1 MSGEVQRN
9 LRRALR
15 MMLKP
20 LVKLLINQG
29 VTHGDFSDVAK
40 DVYVEMAIRHFTEGS
55 KINQSRVAVVTGLTR
70 KEVKNVLVR
79 ASSEEVGGQ
88 GFSRPSKVLMGWYSD
103 PEFQGPYGLPQQLPY
118 DSNDGNEKT
127 FKSLVKIYGA
137 DMAPKQM
144 YEVLIQSGAITEP
157 EPGLLKVMRRSFEP
171 TGLSPELIERFGNIA
186 HNFFLTAAGN
196 VEKKSQGVAR
206 LERVVT
212 STRRWTQDELIE
224 FTELGKSK
232 GQELL
237 EYIDNWIVQQGD
249 GEDRGPDIEKRES
262 GLGIYHYIAN
272 KEDKSSLRDLMVE
285 RGLELKEEED

>member
-29 VTHGDFSDVAK
+29 VTHGDFSDVVK
-40 DVYVEMAIRHFTEGS
+40 DVYVEMAIRHFTDGER
-55 KINQSRVAVVTGLTR
+55 INQSRIAVVTGLTR

-79 ASSEEVGGQ
+79 ATTSEAGGQ

-103 PEFQGPYGLPQQLPY
+103 PEFQGPYGLPVVLPY
-118 DSNDGNEKT
+118 ASNDGNEKT
-127 FKSLVKIYGA
+127 FQSLVKIYGA
-137 DMAPKQM
+137 DMAPRQM
-144 YEVLIQSGAITEP
+144 YEVLLQSGAITEP

-171 TGLSPELIERFGNIA
+171 AGLSPELIERFGNIA

-196 VEKKSQGVAR
+196 VEKTSQGGAY

-212 STRRWTQDELIE
+212 STRRWSDDELAE
-224 FTELGKSK
+224 FTDIAKTR

-237 EYIDNWIVQQGD
+237 EYIDNWIVQRGD
-249 GEDRGPDIEKRES
+249 DENRGPQLEKKES
-262 GLGIYHYIAN
+262 GLGIYHYIES
-272 KEDKSSLRDLMVE
+272 KEDKSSLKDLLVG
-285 RGLELKEEED
+285 RGLELKEED